1 MTASDLRCNVKRI
14 VLIAVLAVL
23 GSRLFAGGAPPPTP
37 ARDIVFKAI
46 WNNGRPQIQE
56 VGPTENGN
64 SGIYLSIPFNVKW
77 SQAGSYFVAGG
88 IFPKQAWFQYYVID
102 VYRKRNGSSI
112 LLKQYKLSPVT
123 NTRLSVELNDYEMSY
138 IQPGDYLQIGIYSK
152 YTYMDNLGR
161 YEYPKSYTVFS
172 RDYKVDIW
180 GPTPPSN
187 LEFDLGLS
195 GSRHETHGTGWY
207 RESPNSSLYIGNRD
221 SLTLK
226 WKNSAG
232 DGPHGSGMKEHI
244 LEAKDFLFYDPV
256 IPITQG
262 DLDPNL
268 GTNLDDF
275 ITNFDNIGFF
285 DIASGINHASEQFPT
300 GYFAK
305 SKRWLSSDYSLRIR
319 SRDNLGNTS
328 TSGPTV
334 YFILDL
340 DSPHAVRKN
349 SISHHYTSNTKGIYD
364 LNFKWSPSA
373 GDRPAG
379 RIGSG
384 IYKYDFVFYRTV
396 NDWTP
401 FRTETVFLSSLGP
414 PSNGFVSAEIIK
426 DVAANLG
433 LGKTYYVAVRT
444 MDNVGNYSE
453 SGKQMFTV
461 ALDPG
466 SGLSVDSASIS
477 ISGNASSPGGYSV
490 PVNLSVPI
498 PRSNSFVLYRDWME
512 NDLIKNSTRVT
523 TAHPIKQGILT
534 DTVPLSWAHRS
545 IRYRLV
551 DSQGRNILASNS
563 VTLPNIPANL
573 SWRFKNG
580 ENVQF
585 EFPGSQES
593 GAGNPAPL
601 RGVGTPSDDMSVEP
615 NSETVVRSS
624 TGDAVDAEGDKVSY
638 QIRYKYGSQVLS
650 TEEVSALDSVNWR
663 TEVARH
669 TTPLADAA
677 LVIQSITVTEQNGSF
692 RFQKVYEAKKND
704 FDIAIYFDSTAPS
717 SGGDLAFQMF
727 RSADTGLANQL
738 NEEYPVNDTSVLV
751 SRLTFTDELSGIAG
765 YLLWSTAGEQAGIIP
780 DRSEWTEVEGRVLS
794 PDARFDLSG
803 HQKPVFLK
811 LKDAAGWLARK
822 RQPISGDQVIIYDLA
837 AASEDPQPDGE
848 VRRLH
853 AAAVDAAGNITA
865 ASASTM
871 LDTVPPDAPRGI
883 RNYSF
888 QENSG
893 IAGYSFSLD
902 WDDTPS
908 AADYVLRVLNGG
920 TELYSSVSAVSGL
933 NGIALANLGPETT
946 LRINLRSRDAA
957 GNLSKTV
964 QYVVN
969 TPPQPMRIAAA
980 DITHLDTGRKRID
993 LSFAGESSGRVTGRL
1008 ADADESIEFTWND
1021 EEKTLSMAPVLPRA
1035 DLSLGLF
1042 VVGEAPRLLDEQG
1055 VLIPGGWFAE
1065 PSRTAISG
1073 VDVNQIS
1080 YDNRELTLRGF
1091 PEEPH
1096 RLGIRVLNAPPDAP
1110 EIIWPKRAAR
1120 SDDLVLNWNASEDKD
1135 ADELRYA
1142 VQMRPEGGA
1151 FRTLEFPLGEALGT
1165 ESADTALS
1173 LSEVTNGFE
1182 MTHGQRYEWKV
1193 ITREY
1198 IYDAA
1203 NGRVR
1208 ESEVSSPVSAFNVD
1222 NVAPVLRFPEA
1233 AGELFTNVDAFEVT
1247 IEEDGSSLVEVDE
1260 SPVVSLSVDGAEAQT
1275 VQASAK
1281 PAVSNR
1287 AVSNRTVDGT
1297 KFYTAAISLE
1307 EGEHR
1312 YRITARDIAGGQ
1324 GEHTQIFRRDITAP
1338 QVLDLDIDLPLDE
1351 GTHYSASAS
1360 IPVNVRLK
1368 DDYAGIKSLK
1378 YGWSSSRTV
1387 PPNQFMQLNLS
1398 HGPLPAGDADPKAF
1412 SDLALIFDGEERTAQ
1427 YLWVRAADWAG
1438 NELEPG
1444 YAAAASV
1451 YVDTG
1456 FPDVNVRW
1464 KGIERSNGR
1473 FFVRD
1478 ASRLE
1483 PEADVDES
1491 SVNNQQITELS
1502 FSYGIEELGDDSRSP
1517 GVLWFPAAALLGD
1530 SGVFESGRSYRLAVK
1545 ASNIVGTRRLFYSA
1559 PFLFDALAPR
1569 DIAVSLSSRGTVPPG
1584 APMSAAVS
1592 GSDGESGIMR
1602 YRISLGSA
1610 AGRRDISSAIDGNS
1624 DGYLEI
1630 GGADAAQLR
1639 FAVPPGFSGPVYIAL
1654 EAEDFAG
1661 NAAQITLQTSSF
1673 TIDESVQSI
1682 AVRDSGEWFTDPEK
1696 LGARWEMIGGEAPLR
1711 WSYRVLRDDSP
1722 IIEWTGTEL
1731 GYAEVDVSPWALE
1744 GARYSWEVRGVH
1756 SGGALSAPVKS
1767 LGSVLDRVSPVINTG
1782 GDEAAPVWSR
1792 SDSLWVNWDVSESG
1806 SGLERV
1812 ELLMRRYEGGVLVP
1826 VGGWRMLGSGSGA
1839 LIGRNVPVSI
1849 PEGLDGTQLYL
1860 TLRAGDRAGLLTEFT
1875 VRPVLIDDSPPAV
1888 PMVVDQGDFL
1898 NSRYAPS
1905 FHWLWGSPQ
1914 GGSPVSYRWSLNDS
1928 PVIPDNAVW
1937 YAGNGSRMV
1946 SIGDEGVLDP
1956 PFVTGALQQGR
1967 RWYLAVKAAD
1977 AAGNESVGIS
1987 NGIVMDGTAPLL
1999 SAVSILDAQGSILRY
2014 TDSLS
2019 GLSALVEADEDLG
2032 QEAITAYR
2040 FLKGFLDPSGDF
2052 QMEGEGLEAA
2062 VNRTE
2067 VNMSGREPGDVL
2079 MVKGRAVNAAGL
2091 SAEGL
2096 SLGTLY
2102 EPGYP
2107 AVGPVG
2113 ALSSGD
2119 RLVFNWQ
2126 GTANGSPIRSY
2137 EAAIKGA
2144 SGGTPADAEWINL
2157 GEALSASYTAAQLPE
2172 SADGY
2177 RLYVRAVSESGR
2189 KSRSVDE
2196 EWGVS
2201 AVVTLDNTPPEIT
2214 SFIYDRFTAERLSFS
2229 VSASDSGGG
2238 LDEYQYALGTLDD
2251 AFAYT
2256 GRWLGEFSA
2265 AGLFTRQL
2273 SYTQLSRALPSD
2285 GAAVILRVRVKDR
2298 AGNWS
2303 DIKTSDLITADQ
2315 TPPSTPAVV
2324 SGVWNSARDHVDG
2337 VDVNARDS
2345 QSGIVAYRWTVLS
2358 DQQRIAAVE
2367 SEDIAYAEAGE
2378 EFIFNLSDENLYGV
2392 TLEEDA
2398 RYRAAFQV
2406 VNGSGLSSDVG
2417 YSEVFTVDSTAPQI
2431 IFTAIDAASE
2441 PAAEAGSSRVIHN
2454 GGELELP
2461 YTISEPLH
2469 SLSFDLIKPGGVS
2482 ERLTPDSPPEG
2493 AGVYRFDE
2501 SDYGVYRISARAVD
2515 LAGNVGSG
2523 VREVRVNA
2531 PPVIRFGNIE
2541 TTSGKPLIFDMV
2553 EISDPEGD
2561 EPLTY
2566 RWSFGDASAL
2576 SDEAVPTHT
2585 YRHSAAGRSRST
2597 YLVTL
2602 RVRDS
2607 HGMEGSQSAAVNV
2620 VNTRSGVLYDDEY
2633 WRGEHFVEGSIVVPA
2648 GVVLTLRDGAVMKMA
2663 ASDAD
2668 TPVGI
2673 TVNGRIVTE
2682 GAASFVPAFASGGY
2696 WEGIRL
2702 NADGSRLNGVT
2713 IRGARRGITVNSGV
2727 QFTLADASLESNFIG
2742 IHAYGSRL
2750 RVLRSAFIG
2759 NTAYAI
2765 KEDADASVSINQSR
2779 FRGNGAAYYHR
2790 DQTVMSI
2797 SELNAQNGS
2806 SGNTQE
2812 VQ

>member
-23 GSRLFAGGAPPPTP
+23 GSRLFAGGAPPPPTP
-37 ARDIVFKAI
+37 RDIVFRKFKKEGVPVFQ
-46 WNNGRPQIQE
+46 NHNMHNRYQKNQG
-56 VGPTENGN
+56 GN
-64 SGIYLSIPFNVKW
+64 PIVYLSLPGTVSWYSVPSF
-77 SQAGSYFVAGG
+77 FMAGG
-88 IFPKQAWFQYYVID
+88 ITPHVAWFQKYVIR
-102 VYRKRNGSSI
+102 VFLNPGHGEV
-112 LLKQYKLSPVT
+112 LLKEFTVYNRNQTTLNMHFSSGELARIRDGD
-123 NTRLSVELNDYEMSY
+123 RL
-138 IQPGDYLQIGIYSK
+138 QFRIYSQYRYNDWLGPWEYRNT
-152 YTYMDNLGR
+152 YTRYSITYIADALPPPPPGNLR
-161 YEYPKSYTVFS
+161 
-172 RDYKVDIW
+172 I
-180 GPTPPSN
+180 
-187 LEFDLGLS
+187 DLGLPGS
-195 GSRHETHGTGWY
+195 GGSNRGMGWY
-207 RESPNSSLYIGNRD
+207 RNSDSYLYIRNRNSLRLEWNSGGND
-221 SLTLK
+221 T
-226 WKNSAG
+226 
-232 DGPHGSGMKEHI
+232 PHGSGVKRHM
-244 LEAKDFLFYDPV
+244 LEVRYLGASSGSYWSQVYDSQS
-256 IPITQG
+256 ISSSALHQY
-262 DLDPNL
+262 
-268 GTNLDDF
+268 TN
-275 ITNFDNIGFF
+275 
-285 DIASGINHASEQFPT
+285 
-300 GYFAK
+300 YFAWHNRLP
-305 SKRWLSSDYSLRIR
+305 SGRYRLRIR
-319 SRDNLGNTS
+319 SQDNVMHTS
-328 TSGPTV
+328 TWGPEV
-334 YFILDL
+334 EVILDTE
-340 DSPHAVRKN
+340 SPYAVRQN

-466 SGLSVDSASIS
+466 SGLSVDSDSIS

-490 PVNLSVPI
+490 PLNLSVPI

-512 NDLIKNSTRVT
+512 NNVVKNSTRVT
-523 TAHPIKQGILT
+523 TAHPITQGILT
-534 DTVPLSWAHRS
+534 DRVPLAWAHRS

-738 NEEYPVNDTSVLV
+738 NEEYPVNDISVLV
-751 SRLTFTDELSGIAG
+751 SKLTFTDELSGIAG
-765 YLLWSTAGEQAGIIP
+765 YLLWSTAGEQAGTIP

-822 RQPISGDQVIIYDLA
+822 RQPISGDQVIAYDLA
-837 AASEDPQPDGE
+837 PASENPQADGE

-865 ASASTM
+865 ASASTI

-908 AADYVLRVLNGG
+908 AVDYVLRVLNGG

-933 NGIALANLGPETT
+933 NDIVLENLGPEET

-957 GNLSKTV
+957 GNLSGAV

-969 TPPQPMRIAAA
+969 TPPQPMRIASA

-1021 EEKTLSMAPVLPRA
+1021 EQKTLSIAPVLPRA

-1042 VVGEAPRLLDEQG
+1042 VVGEAPRLLDEEG

-1142 VQMRPEGGA
+1142 VQMRSEGGA
-1151 FRTLEFPLGEALGT
+1151 FRTLEFPVGEALGT

-1208 ESEVSSPVSAFNVD
+1208 ESEVSSLVSAFNVD

-1287 AVSNRTVDGT
+1287 TVDGT
-1297 KFYTAAISLE
+1297 KFYTAVISLD

-1324 GEHTQIFRRDITAP
+1324 GEHTQIVRRDITAP
-1338 QVLDLDIDLPLDE
+1338 QVLDLDIDLPLEE

-1368 DDYAGIKSLK
+1368 DDYAGIKALK

-1545 ASNIVGTRRLFYSA
+1545 ASNIAGTRRLFYSA

-1682 AVRDSGEWFTDPEK
+1682 AVRDSGEWFTDPER

-1767 LGSVLDRVSPVINTG
+1767 QGSVLDRISPVINTG

-2052 QMEGEGLEAA
+2052 QMEGEGIEAA

-2067 VNMSGREPGDVL
+2067 VNMSGREPGEVL

-2126 GTANGSPIRSY
+2126 GSANGSPIRSY

-2172 SADGY
+2172 SSDGY

-2201 AVVTLDNTPPEIT
+2201 AVVTLDNTAPEIT

-2298 AGNWS
+2298 SGNWS

-2441 PAAEAGSSRVIHN
+2441 PAAEEGSSRVIHN

-2482 ERLTPDSPPEG
+2482 ERLEIDVPPEG
-2493 AGVYRFDE
+2493 GGVYRFDE

-2541 TTSGKPLIFDMV
+2541 TTSGKPLVFDMV

-2602 RVRDS
+2602 TVRDS

-2765 KEDADASVSINQSR
+2765 KEDADASASINQSR
-2779 FRGNGAAYYHR
+2779 FRANGAAYYHR